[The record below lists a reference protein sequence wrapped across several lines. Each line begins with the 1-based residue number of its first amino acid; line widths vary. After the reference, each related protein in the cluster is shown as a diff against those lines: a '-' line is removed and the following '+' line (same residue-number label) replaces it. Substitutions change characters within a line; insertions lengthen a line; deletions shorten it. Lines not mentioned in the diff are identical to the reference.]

1 MQRDSRSSRPLSAGS
16 TSRAEVAGGLKT
28 GNGSFNSEDNFL
40 RGWVNCQMPSPY
52 FLPENIVL
60 DIGTQVIVENDLGSN
75 PVTISLGQRH
85 ILYGITYMRNLKKKK
100 KK

>member
-1 MQRDSRSSRPLSAGS
+1 
-16 TSRAEVAGGLKT
+16 
-28 GNGSFNSEDNFL
+28 
-40 RGWVNCQMPSPY
+40 MPSPY

-100 KK
+100 KKVKPKERKKRMAVARGWGMGKQGNTSERV

>member
-1 MQRDSRSSRPLSAGS
+1 
-16 TSRAEVAGGLKT
+16 
-28 GNGSFNSEDNFL
+28 
-40 RGWVNCQMPSPY
+40 MPSPY

-100 KK
+100 KSKAQRKEEENGSCQRLGDGETGKY